1 MRPRTIMQTTI
12 GKTDIRCVVEV
23 YAVDPPEF
31 GFLKPDLITPDP
43 VRRGMARPE
52 DIARIEDEIRKA
64 FGKDKDRVSETP
76 ADRPRSWSKIP
87 TIT

>member
-12 GKTDIRCVVEV
+12 GKTAIPCVVEI

-31 GFLKPDLITPDP
+31 GFLKPDLATPDP

-52 DIARIEDEIRKA
+52 DIARIEAEIRKT
-64 FGKDKDRVSETP
+64 FGGEVSEKP
-76 ADRPRSWSKIP
+76 ADTSRSWSKIP